1 MTLTIATRQ
10 SPLALWQ
17 AEHVRDALQAAHP
30 GLQVELLKMTTEGD
44 RRLGAPLAE
53 AGGKGLFI
61 KELEHALLDGRAQL
75 AVHSMKDVPA
85 ELPRGFEIAAILQR
99 ADVRDALVAGD
110 VSSIDEIPDG
120 AHVGT
125 ASLRRQAQLV
135 ARRPG
140 LRVSPVRGNVGTRL
154 SHLDAGKYDALLLA
168 AAGLDRLDMG
178 ERISQ
183 RLPVTTMLPAIGQ
196 GAVGVEIAAGDSQ
209 TRELLAVLHHGPTA
223 TCLAAERAVSL
234 ALGGDCTLPLAAHAV
249 LSSDNLHLEAF
260 LGLPDGSQQLRWQG
274 EVSGG
279 VSIDA
284 AAQLGQQAAAGLR
297 AQGADAVLQS
307 LRQAAH

>member
-17 AEHVRDALQAAHP
+17 AEHVRDALLAAHP

-61 KELEHALLDGRAQL
+61 KELEHALLDGRAQM

-85 ELPRGFEIAAILQR
+85 VLPDGFELAAILQR

-110 VSSIDEIPDG
+110 GASVDSLPQG

-125 ASLRRQAQLV
+125 ASLRRQAQLA
-135 ARRPG
+135 ARRPD
-140 LRVSPVRGNVGTRL
+140 LRITPVRGNVGTRL
-154 SHLDAGKYDALLLA
+154 SHLDSGQYDALMLA
-168 AAGLDRLDMG
+168 SAGLDRLG
-178 ERISQ
+178 LAGRISQ

-196 GAVGVEIAAGDSQ
+196 GAIGIEIAAGDEA
-209 TRELLAVLHHGPTA
+209 TRDAVGALHHLKTA
-223 TCLAAERAVSL
+223 LCLAAERAVSL

-249 LSSDNLHLEAF
+249 LSDSGLCLDAF
-260 LGLPDGSQQLRWQG
+260 LGLPDGSRQLRWHG
-274 EVSGG
+274 EITGN
-279 VSIDA
+279 
-284 AAQLGQQAAAGLR
+284 LTPQAAAGLGAEAAAGLR
-297 AQGADAVLQS
+297 EQGAEAVLEQ
-307 LRQAAH
+307 LRLGVA

>member
-30 GLQVELLKMTTEGD
+30 GLRVELLKMTTEGD

-85 ELPRGFEIAAILQR
+85 ELPAGFEIGAILQR
-99 ADVRDALVAGD
+99 ADVRDALVAEGLNALD
-110 VSSIDEIPDG
+110 ALPVG

-125 ASLRRQAQLV
+125 ASLRRQAQLM
-135 ARRPG
+135 ARRPD

-154 SHLDAGKYDALLLA
+154 AHLDSGRYDALLLA
-168 AAGLDRLDMG
+168 AAGLDRLAMSG
-178 ERISQ
+178 RISQ

-196 GAVGVEIAAGDSQ
+196 GAVGIEVVAGDIA
-209 TRELLAVLHHGPTA
+209 TKNCVAALHHQPTA

-249 LSSDNLHLEAF
+249 LDGDKLQLEAF
-260 LGLPDGSQQLRWQG
+260 LGLPDGSRQLRWRG
-274 EVSGG
+274 EAMAST
-279 VSIDA
+279 A
-284 AAQLGQQAAAGLR
+284 AALGTEAAAALR
-297 AQGADAVLQS
+297 AQGADAMLQT
-307 LRQAAH
+307 LRKAGH

>member
-17 AEHVRDALQAAHP
+17 AEHVRDALLAAHP
-30 GLQVELLKMTTEGD
+30 DLHVELLKMTTEGD

-85 ELPRGFEIAAILQR
+85 VLPDGFELAAILPR
-99 ADVRDALVAGD
+99 ADVRDALVAGQCRT
-110 VSSIDEIPDG
+110 IDALPQG

-135 ARRPG
+135 ALRPD

-154 SHLDAGKYDALLLA
+154 GHLDAGKFDALLLA
-168 AAGLDRLDMG
+168 AAGLDRLGLAD
-178 ERISQ
+178 RISL

-196 GAVGVEIAAGDSQ
+196 GAVGIEIAAGDSD
-209 TRELLAVLHHGPTA
+209 TRARVDALHHKPTA
-223 TCLAAERAVSL
+223 VCLAAERAVSL

-249 LSSDNLHLEAF
+249 LTNAGLLLDAF
-260 LGLPDGSQQLRWQG
+260 LGLPDGREQLRW
-274 EVSGG
+274 SGDSAG
-279 VSIDA
+279 PVTTDSA
-284 AAQLGQQAAAGLR
+284 ADLGDQAADGLR
-297 AQGADAVLQS
+297 SQGADALLRK
-307 LRQAAH
+307 LRQAAV

>member
-17 AEHVRDALQAAHP
+17 AEHVLDALMAAHP
-30 GLQVELLKMTTEGD
+30 GLQVELLTMTTEGD

-85 ELPRGFEIAAILQR
+85 QLPAGFELAAILQR

-110 VSSIDEIPDG
+110 VTDIDDLPQG
-120 AHVGT
+120 GHVGT
-125 ASLRRQAQLV
+125 ASLRRQAQLA
-135 ARRPG
+135 ARRPD

-154 SHLDAGKYDALLLA
+154 SHLDSGKFDALLLA
-168 AAGLDRLDMG
+168 AAGLDRLG
-178 ERISQ
+178 LAPRISQ

-196 GAVGVEIAAGDSQ
+196 GAIGIEIAAGDVA
-209 TRELLAVLHHGPTA
+209 TREQVMALHHSPTA
-223 TCLAAERAVSL
+223 ICLAAERAVSL

-249 LSSDNLHLEAF
+249 LGAANLHIDAF
-260 LGLPDGSQQLRWQG
+260 LGLPDGSAQLRWHG
-274 EVSGG
+274 DVSGEITPG
-279 VSIDA
+279 V
-284 AAQLGQQAAAGLR
+284 AAQLGQQAADGLR
-297 AQGADAVLQS
+297 AQGADAMLRT